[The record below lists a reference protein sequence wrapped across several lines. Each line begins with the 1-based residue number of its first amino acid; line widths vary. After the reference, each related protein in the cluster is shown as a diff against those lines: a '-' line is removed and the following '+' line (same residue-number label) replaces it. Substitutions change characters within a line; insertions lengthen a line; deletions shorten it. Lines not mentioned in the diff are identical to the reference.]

1 MKRTIYTTLLIAAA
15 CFGAQAQEGNLTRV
29 QVNQESVQK
38 TGRTMQLDLLLDF
51 SQLKVSRQRS
61 VRLTPAIVQQEGN
74 QEVVLQPIVIDGR
87 IRSRIHQRQQALTGR
102 SEATEG
108 AYTVL
113 KSGETLPD
121 TLRYRATVT
130 YEPWMTQSR
139 LVIREQVTGCRECE
153 EGREEMT
160 VRQPFYTPYVPH
172 YATTYLTPEKEEVK
186 VRNEIRVARLQ
197 FRWDSYRVEAK
208 YKGNQQ
214 ELNTVSESIELVK
227 DNPDLTIKGI
237 YITGYASP
245 EGKASY
251 NQRLSI
257 QRAEALARYAQK
269 DTKTQAS
276 LWHVVGGGEDW
287 EGFRRE
293 MTQHPDLLDPEQAL
307 KIYDSCKDDPD
318 ECERRIRFLIP
329 AGEKRQR
336 LMDEVY
342 GPLRRNEY
350 RIEYEVRGFNLEE
363 AREQIKTRPD
373 LLSVE
378 EIYTVAQS
386 YEKGSAEYHE
396 TMLTAARTYPA
407 NPAAI
412 VNAAHLLI
420 EEGQTGEA
428 IQLMEASEAAQAP
441 QVLNALG
448 VAYAHEKQYA
458 RAQELFQQ
466 AEQAGSQDAKTN
478 LREIQEVIN
487 DL

>member
-1 MKRTIYTTLLIAAA
+1 MKRIIYITLFVTVA
-15 CFGAQAQEGNLTRV
+15 CLGVRAQEGALTGIKV
-29 QVNQESVQK
+29 EGDSIQK
-38 TGRTMQLDLLLDF
+38 KGKEIFLEFSLDL
-51 SQLKVSRQRS
+51 SRLKVGNQRS
-61 VRLTPAIVQQEGN
+61 VRLTPAIVRQEGDG
-74 QEVVLQPIVIDGR
+74 EVALRPIVIDGR
-87 IRSRIHQRQQALTGR
+87 TRGRIHDRQQALYGR

-108 AYTVL
+108 AYSVL
-113 KSGETLPD
+113 KSSEGLPASI
-121 TLRYRATVT
+121 RYQATVP
-130 YEPWMTQSR
+130 YEPWMTRSR
-139 LVIREQVTGCRECE
+139 LVIREQLTGCLECAEGE
-153 EGREEMT
+153 EETT

-172 YATTYLTPEKEEVK
+172 YATAYLKPEKEEVK
-186 VRNEIRVARLQ
+186 VRNEVRVARLQ
-197 FRWDSYRVEAK
+197 FRWDSYRVEPG
-208 YKGNQQ
+208 YKGNRQ

-245 EGKASY
+245 EGKAAY
-251 NQRLSI
+251 NQRLSAN
-257 QRAEALARYAQK
+257 RAEALARYAQK
-269 DTKTQAS
+269 DTKTAAD
-276 LWHVVGGGEDW
+276 LWHVTGNGEDW

-293 MTQHPDLLDPEQAL
+293 ITRHEDLLNPEQAL

-386 YEKGSAEYHE
+386 YGPDSEEYRE
-396 TMLTAARTYPA
+396 ALLTAARTYPA

-420 EEGQTGEA
+420 QEGKTGEA
-428 IQLMEASEAAQAP
+428 IGLMESSEAAGAP

-448 VAYAHEKQYA
+448 VAYAHEKQYSL
-458 RAQELFQQ
+458 AQELFRQ
-466 AEQAGSQDAKTN
+466 AAQAGSTDARTN
-478 LREIQEVIN
+478 LKEIQEVI
-487 DL
+487 DEL